1 MSTVTL
7 ASKPTLAPSLAQR
20 LREAL
25 GDAVLGQDAVIER
38 VLVSLLAGGHV
49 LLQGVPG
56 LAKTLLVRSLARAVQ
71 ADFRRIQ
78 FTPDLLPS
86 DIVGTLVL
94 QSGGGGFAISR
105 GPIFAH
111 LVLADEINRAPA
123 KVQSALLE
131 AMEEGQVTLG
141 GRTLDLP
148 RPFLVMAT
156 QNPLEHQGTYP
167 LAEAQLDRF
176 LLMIRVGYPEAGDE
190 LAVLRRALDG
200 APKEVL
206 PVASAEEILAARRE
220 VEEVHVDARLL
231 QYVLA
236 VVRATRDPGAMG
248 VPGLDGLVA
257 LGASPRA
264 GLALVAAAR
273 ARAWLEGRTFVL
285 PDDVKELAPD
295 VLRHRV
301 VPTYEAAVRGMG
313 ADDVVAAILG
323 HVPVP

>member
-7 ASKPTLAPSLAQR
+7 ASDPTLAPSLAQR
-20 LREAL
+20 LRDAL

-56 LAKTLLVRSLARAVQ
+56 LAKTLLVRALARAVR

-94 QSGGGGFAISR
+94 QAGGGRFAISR

-141 GRTLDLP
+141 GRTLALP

-176 LLMIRVGYPEAGDE
+176 LLMIRVGYPEAVDE
-190 LAVLRRALDG
+190 LAILRRALTG
-200 APKEVL
+200 APGEAA
-206 PVASAEEILAARRE
+206 PVATAEEILAARRA
-220 VEEVHVDARLL
+220 VEEVRVDTRLL
-231 QYVLA
+231 RYVLA
-236 VVRATRDPGAMG
+236 VVRATRDPAALG

-264 GLALVAAAR
+264 GLALVAVAR
-273 ARAWLEGRTFVL
+273 ARAWLEGRSFVL
-285 PDDVKELAPD
+285 PEDVKELAPD

-301 VPTYEAAVRGMG
+301 VPTYEAAVRGVG
-313 ADDVVAAILG
+313 ADEVVAAVLG